1 MTNFTASLKDRKLW
15 VSLIGALVGLGIL
28 EMSEAEQASLV
39 QAIITVAAA
48 VGYIISVAI
57 AQARP
62 APDETAGLTR
72 TIVEQERKLQA
83 IEAQIAEWQ
92 AED

>member
-1 MTNFTASLKDRKLW
+1 MANFTAQLKDRKLW
-15 VSLIGALVGLGIL
+15 VTLIGALVGLGIL
-28 EMSEAEQASLV
+28 EMSEAEQAALV

-62 APDETAGLTR
+62 DPQETAGLVR
-72 TIVEQERKLQA
+72 TIVEQERKLQR
-83 IEAQIAEWQ
+83 IEAQLAEWE